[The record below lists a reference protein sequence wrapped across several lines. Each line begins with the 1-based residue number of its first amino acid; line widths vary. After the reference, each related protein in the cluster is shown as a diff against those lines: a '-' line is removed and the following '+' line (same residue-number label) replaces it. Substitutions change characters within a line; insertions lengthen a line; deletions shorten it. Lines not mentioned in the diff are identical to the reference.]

1 MVQGEIVLE
10 LTGNVWLSQEKSSS
24 SCLHRIWMRLAGG
37 QAQKQTWRGERE
49 REREERERRETER
62 ERERERVTLSE

>member
-24 SCLHRIWMRLAGG
+24 SCLHGIWTVTKADLEFGKNEHVHEIMRV
-37 QAQKQTWRGERE
+37 GEKVSNRD
-49 REREERERRETER
+49 TEYK
-62 ERERERVTLSE
+62 